1 MLMPR
6 AFSKREHDELLRM
19 WQEGVPASTIA
30 ATLGEGR
37 TRNSILG
44 YVYRLRRTMPELQR
58 MPTPKRTRSGKP
70 PVPRVPR
77 PQRPKPIPVV
87 QVNLFTPII
96 EETPPE
102 GGVPYFETR
111 LFQCKYILNTSK
123 DAHNIKCCGG
133 TVHRGTSWCRKH
145 YEEVF
150 IGRTAP
156 EIQAA
161 RLLSGRTQAASTFQL
176 HQR

>member
-30 ATLGEGR
+30 ATQGEGR

-58 MPTPKRTRSGKP
+58 NPAA
-70 PVPRVPR
+70 PRVPK

-87 QVNLFTPII
+87 QVNIFTPII
-96 EETPPE
+96 EEPPPE

-133 TVHRGTSWCRKH
+133 TVHRGSSWCRKH

-150 IGRTAP
+150 IGRTDH
-156 EIQAA
+156 ETQAV
-161 RLLSGRTQAASTFQL
+161 RLLSGKTQVASKFQFR
-176 HQR
+176 QR

>member
-19 WQEGVPASTIA
+19 WKEGIPASTIA

-37 TRNSILG
+37 TRNSVLG
-44 YVYRLRRTMPELQR
+44 YVYRLRRTMPDLQR
-58 MPTPKRTRSGKP
+58 MPTPKRTRSGNP
-70 PVPRVPR
+70 PMPRAPR
-77 PQRPKPIPVV
+77 PPRPKPIPVV

-111 LFQCKYILNTSK
+111 LLQCKYILNTSK

-150 IGRTAP
+150 TERSGP
-156 EIQAA
+156 EIQVV
-161 RLLSGRTQAASTFQL
+161 RLLSGKTQAASKFQFR
-176 HQR
+176 QR